1 MIDELKKEIE
11 KVRKDFLKE
20 IEQVL
25 SKENLKNL
33 RDKYTS
39 RKNGI
44 VTEFM
49 HNLKK
54 VSKEY
59 KPIAGKIIN
68 ELKLNI
74 ENKFKEAEK
83 SINSKVY
90 KKVDYSLPDFDFSVG
105 FSHILSDI
113 GTEIEDIFMNL
124 GYEIAYGFE
133 VESEYNNFTALNIP
147 EYHPARDEQDTFFI
161 KGFEN
166 TILRTHTS
174 PVQIRYMNE
183 HKPPIKI
190 ISPGKVFRKDEPD
203 ATHTPVFNQVEGL
216 LVDKNINFSHL
227 KGTLESFIKSFFGGN
242 INLRFRPGYFP
253 FTEPSAEVDIS
264 CFLCFGKDP
273 DCKICK
279 GTGWLEILGSGMVH
293 TNVLLNC
300 NINPEEYSG
309 FAFGMGVE
317 RIAMLKYGIPDIRM
331 FYDNDIRFLSQFG

>member
-264 CFLCFGKDP
+264 CFLCFGKDS

-293 TNVLLNC
+293 PNVLLNC

>member
-11 KVRKDFLKE
+11 KVKKGFLQE
-20 IEQVL
+20 IGQIL
-25 SKENLKNL
+25 SKENLKKL

-44 VTEFM
+44 LTELL

-54 VSKEY
+54 VSKELR
-59 KPIAGKIIN
+59 PIAGQTIN
-68 ELKLNI
+68 ELKLII
-74 ENKFKEAEK
+74 EDKFKETEK
-83 SINSKVY
+83 TLISKIY
-90 KKVDYSLPDFDFSVG
+90 ERVDYSLPEFDLSVG
-105 FSHILSDI
+105 YSHILSNI
-113 GTEIEDIFMNL
+113 LTKIEDIFLNS

-147 EYHPARDEQDTFFI
+147 EHHPARDEHDTFFI
-161 KGFEN
+161 KDFEN

-203 ATHTPVFNQVEGL
+203 ATHTPVFTQVEGL
-216 LVDKNINFSHL
+216 LIDKNINFSHL
-227 KGTLESFIKSFFGGN
+227 KGTLESFIKTFFGEN
-242 INLRFRPGYFP
+242 INVRFRPGYFP

-264 CFLCFGKDP
+264 CFLCFGKDQ

-293 TNVLLNC
+293 PKVLLNC

-317 RIAMLKYGIPDIRM
+317 RIALLKYGIPDIRM
-331 FYDNDIRFLSQFG
+331 FYENDIRFLSQFG

>member
-11 KVRKDFLKE
+11 KVKKGFLQE
-20 IEQVL
+20 IDRIL
-25 SKENLKNL
+25 SKEDLKKL

-44 VTEFM
+44 LTELM

-54 VSKEY
+54 VSKELR
-59 KPIAGKIIN
+59 PIAGQTIN
-68 ELKLNI
+68 ELKLVI
-74 ENKFKEAEK
+74 ENKFKETEK
-83 SINSKVY
+83 TLTSKVY
-90 KKVDYSLPDFDFSVG
+90 ERVDYSLPEFDLSVG
-105 FSHILSDI
+105 YSHILSDI
-113 GTEIEDIFMNL
+113 LTKIEDIFLNS

-147 EYHPARDEQDTFFI
+147 EHHPARDEHDTFFI
-161 KGFEN
+161 KDFEN

-174 PVQIRYMNE
+174 PVQIRYM
-183 HKPPIKI
+183 
-190 ISPGKVFRKDEPD
+190 D
-203 ATHTPVFNQVEGL
+203 
-216 LVDKNINFSHL
+216 INFSHL
-227 KGTLESFIKSFFGGN
+227 KGTLESFIKSFFGEN
-242 INLRFRPGYFP
+242 INVRFRPGYFP

-264 CFLCFGKDP
+264 CFLCFGKDQ

-293 TNVLLNC
+293 PKVLLNC

-317 RIAMLKYGIPDIRM
+317 RIALLKYGIPDIRM
-331 FYDNDIRFLSQFG
+331 FYENDIRFLSQFG